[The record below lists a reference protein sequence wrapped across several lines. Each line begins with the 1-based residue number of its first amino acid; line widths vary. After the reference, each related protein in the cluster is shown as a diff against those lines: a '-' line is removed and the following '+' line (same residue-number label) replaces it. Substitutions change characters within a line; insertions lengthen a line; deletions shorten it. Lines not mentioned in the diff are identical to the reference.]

1 MPRTKENFDHK
12 KEEII
17 KVALELFMEKGYEHT
32 TIKDIIKASN
42 LSKGGMYHYFDSKE
56 DILNASLEYIAEQDY
71 ERFNSI
77 INNQGMT
84 AIEKLQKVILLGC
97 EKPENIQKV
106 VSCSK
111 ENINSIF
118 VLRIRKLGLEKTVS
132 CLEKII
138 EQGIREE
145 SFHIEYPKE
154 MAEFCC
160 YAGQSLYDSI
170 IPEIAKDEYN
180 RKLNAYLYLI
190 EKCLGLKKG
199 ILDAVKETLMSQL
212 KY

>member
-1 MPRTKENFDHK
+1 MPRTKQNFDHK

-17 KVALELFMEKGYEHT
+17 KIALELFMEKSYEHT

-71 ERFNSI
+71 ERFNNI
-77 INNQGMT
+77 INSQVMT

-97 EKPENIQKV
+97 EKPENVQKV
-106 VSCSK
+106 VNYSK
-111 ENINSIF
+111 KEINSIF
-118 VLRIRKLGLEKTVS
+118 VLRMRKLGLEKTVS

-138 EQGIREE
+138 EQGIKEKN
-145 SFHIEYPKE
+145 FHTEYPKE

-160 YAGQSLYDSI
+160 YAGQFLYDSI
-170 IPEIAKDEYN
+170 IPEITKDEYN
-180 RKLNAYLYLI
+180 KKLSAYLCLI
-190 EKCLGLKKG
+190 EKCLGLEKG
-199 ILDAVKETLMSQL
+199 ILDDMKESLMSQL
-212 KY
+212 KN